1 MNKRPVTVT
10 ILACVLIL
18 AGAVG
23 IAYHLSDF
31 GPRHPFEYENV
42 VILLVRVMAIVSG
55 VFLLRGQ
62 NWARWLSIA
71 WIAFH
76 LILSFFHSV
85 QEVIVHALVFALFA
99 WFLFRPAAR
108 AYFRQPREPQAGA

>member
-1 MNKRPVTVT
+1 MSKRPVTVT

-31 GPRHPFEYENV
+31 STKHPFEYENV
-42 VILLVRVMAIVSG
+42 VVLLVRVIAIVSG
-55 VFLLRGQ
+55 VFLLRGK
-62 NWARWLSIA
+62 NWARWLSLA
-71 WIAFH
+71 WIGFH
-76 LILSFFHSV
+76 LILSFFHNV
-85 QEVIVHALVFALFA
+85 REVIIHALVFALFA

-108 AYFRQPREPQAGA
+108 AYFLQLRAPREGE